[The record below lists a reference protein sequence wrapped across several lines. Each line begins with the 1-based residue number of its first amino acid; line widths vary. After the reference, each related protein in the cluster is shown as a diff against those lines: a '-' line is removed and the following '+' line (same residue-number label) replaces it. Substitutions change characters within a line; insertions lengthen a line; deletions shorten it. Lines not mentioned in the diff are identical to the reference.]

1 MSNYEMKT
9 IKVKGRD
16 YYEVKERVK
25 KFRADFPEHSIST
38 LEPCPPKAPAGLV
51 SPAPDFVH
59 PNLRFISTLAP
70 E

>member
-25 KFRADFPEHSIST
+25 KGMRVA
-38 LEPCPPKAPAGLV
+38 
-51 SPAPDFVH
+51 
-59 PNLRFISTLAP
+59 
-70 E
+70 